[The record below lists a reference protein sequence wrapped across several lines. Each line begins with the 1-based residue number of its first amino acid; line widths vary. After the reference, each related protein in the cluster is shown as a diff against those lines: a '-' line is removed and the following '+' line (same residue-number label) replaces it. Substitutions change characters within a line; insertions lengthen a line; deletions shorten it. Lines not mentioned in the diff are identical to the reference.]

1 MKFEGKNCQVIRQAV
16 QNKQDI
22 DFEADRSIT
31 IFAGGEAPDDWTEYP
46 SSILS
51 DADLVKAKA
60 ILATDTSLRGALHRV
75 EQSVQDQGANV
86 YYKALDDDTVSIKIE
101 W

>member
-1 MKFEGKNCQVIRQAV
+1 
-16 QNKQDI
+16 
-22 DFEADRSIT
+22 
-31 IFAGGEAPDDWTEYP
+31 EYP

>member
-31 IFAGGEAPDDWTEYP
+31 IFEGSEAPDDWTEYP
-46 SSILS
+46 PSILT
-51 DADLVKAKA
+51 DADLAKAKA
-60 ILATDTSLRGALHRV
+60 ILATDTSVRGALHRV
-75 EQSVQDQGANV
+75 EQSAHDQGAKV
-86 YYKALDDDTVSIKIE
+86 YYKALGDDTVSIKIE